1 MKDDKPS
8 VIRETDEDARH
19 LARVLLRSA
28 RFAALAVLDP
38 ETGFPFCSR
47 VLVGTDVD
55 GVPVILVSGLSAHT
69 KALLQDQRASL
80 LCGEPGKGDP
90 LAHPRLTVQCL
101 AQRVATDGEQHG
113 RLRQRF
119 LNRHPKAKLYIDFPD
134 FAFFR
139 LVPQSANLN
148 GGFARAYILPGD
160 DLVIRSP
167 ATESLAAVEQDVLR
181 ELVSRT
187 PEAATRIATMERAPK
202 GEKWQ
207 FAGIDM
213 AGIDLICGN
222 LLLRHEFG
230 GPIATKDDAI
240 LYITNTAYVIPE
252 I

>member
-1 MKDDKPS
+1 MNDKPS
-8 VIRETDEDARH
+8 VIRETDDEARR
-19 LARVLLRSA
+19 LARVLVRSA

-47 VLVGTDVD
+47 VLVGTDAD

-69 KALLQDQRASL
+69 KALVKDQRASL

-101 AQRVATDGEQHG
+101 AERVPPESPLHA

-148 GGFARAYILPGD
+148 GGFARAYLLPGD
-160 DLVIRSP
+160 DLVIHS
-167 ATESLAAVEQDVLR
+167 ANIESLAAEEQLVLR
-181 ELVSRT
+181 ELVLRA
-187 PEAATRIATMERAPK
+187 PGAAERIATMTGSTK
-202 GEKWQ
+202 GGDWR

-213 AGIDLICGN
+213 GGIDLICGN
-222 LLLRHEFG
+222 LLLRHEFDAQ
-230 GPIATKDDAI
+230 IQTKDDAI
-240 LYITNTAYVIPE
+240 LYITKTAYPIPE